1 MSICLGLQETET
13 NVEIK
18 LLAIKALND
27 SLSFMESYFAKKV
40 RLNFTHNVENFSGS
54 FYNKYDFYEEY
65 PKIDVKFQINGMSGV
80 NFVQ

>member
-1 MSICLGLQETET
+1 MEADKIDNILMSICLGLQETET

-40 RLNFTHNVENFSGS
+40 RLNNIKCLME
-54 FYNKYDFYEEY
+54 
-65 PKIDVKFQINGMSGV
+65 
-80 NFVQ
+80 